1 MKFEPWTFAYNLLG
15 KRIERLFPQFQD
27 LHVQLKKGG
36 VRITYK
42 AYVSFMILISI
53 IAFVASLTLSLVML
67 PFLMSVPFLSPVNF
81 ILSFMLAGLTFVM
94 TLILTYAYPGMKAS
108 NRKLP
113 IENNMPYISSFL
125 TLLSSSNVPPST
137 IFQSV
142 TRIDTLSEVRQEFSN
157 IVRDVE
163 IFGTDLMNSIL
174 ENAKYTPNDKL
185 REILTGYVATVRTGG
200 SPTEYLK
207 IQTENITKERM
218 SKLDVMLESLSA
230 IAEIYIMVLVAM
242 PLLFVVLFATLGMI
256 GSGGTQLDPRLLLYL
271 LTYAGIP
278 IMGAIMTV
286 IISTFEK

>member
-1 MKFEPWTFAYNLLG
+1 LKFEPWTFAYNHLG
-15 KRIERLFPQFQD
+15 KRLERLFPQFED
-27 LHVQLKKGG
+27 LHTQLKKGG

-42 AYVSFMILISI
+42 AYVSLMFFISI
-53 IAFVASLTLSLVML
+53 IAFVASLLLSLVML
-67 PFLMSVPFLSPVNF
+67 PLLMNVSFFSVVTFV
-81 ILSFMLAGLTFVM
+81 LSFMLAGLTFVM
-94 TLILTYAYPGMKAS
+94 TLIITYVYPGIIAS

-142 TRIDTLSEVRQEFSN
+142 TRIDTLKEVRQEFSN

-163 IFGTDLMNSIL
+163 VFGVDLMNSIL

-185 REILTGYVATVRTGG
+185 REMLTGYVATVRTGG
-200 SPTEYLK
+200 SPTEYLR

-218 SKLDVMLESLSA
+218 SKLDMMLESLSG

-256 GSGGTQLDPRLLLYL
+256 GSGGSMINPRLFLYL

-278 IMGAIMTV
+278 ILGAVMTV
-286 IISTFEK
+286 IVSTYEK